1 MFDKPAAAIT
11 WEYRHIL
18 HKRHSKKHHRKW
30 IWFVNFSFWNI
41 LEFWSNP
48 ELDGQGTFKRPSA
61 ITSNAPESCN
71 RSSTLV
77 GQIAGLDGMDLE
89 KTTSDINQTNA
100 PQKKMWS
107 TLTKTENPYQSNA
120 QTSEVDETVSLMS
133 PCFACFRLCFSSS
146 QVSGR
151 GRGSPLI
158 MIQHLPKT
166 PTNH

>member
-18 HKRHSKKHHRKW
+18 HKRHSKKHHQKW
-30 IWFVNFSFWNI
+30 IWFVIFSFWNI

-100 PQKKMWS
+100 PQKKNVEHVNKNWESLSKQCTNMLGGRNS
-107 TLTKTENPYQSNA
+107 VVN
-120 QTSEVDETVSLMS
+120 VSMF
-133 PCFACFRLCFSSS
+133 C
-146 QVSGR
+146 V
-151 GRGSPLI
+151 
-158 MIQHLPKT
+158 LPMVFLKWAAGGGVR
-166 PTNH
+166 H